1 MSLSESVGS
10 PTSVKKPHPS
20 KGVGTQ
26 GAGRPRG
33 RKNKTRSMVPALRL
47 LGINSIEGLLNHYGE
62 LNRLIRLAK
71 RRDDPRD
78 AAHVKSLI
86 VQRGNVLRGILPFA
100 YHKQAQ
106 IVSVDDQREKPQPVS
121 IKLNLSSSSSDQSEE
136 DLPLTGEGGK
146 R

>member
-1 MSLSESVGS
+1 MSL
-10 PTSVKKPHPS
+10 KKPHPS

-26 GAGRPRG
+26 GAGRPKG
-33 RKNKTRSMVPALRL
+33 RKNKTRSMVPPLRL
-47 LGINSIEGLLNHYGE
+47 LGIHSLNGLLNHYEE

-78 AAHVKSLI
+78 ASHVKSLV
-86 VQRGNVLRGILPFA
+86 VQRGNVLRGLLPFA

-106 IVSVDDQREKPQPVS
+106 IVSVDDQRKAPTPVS
-121 IKLNLSSSSSDQSEE
+121 IRLNLSSSSKEA
-136 DLPLTGEGGK
+136 